1 MQFIEP
7 VEPEGGIYQRPY
19 HDVDY
24 KPPEGIQ
31 DAIEKVYTVFQGAQ
45 ATQLA
50 EQDIGIALSLT
61 DEKIDINMAAALCFM
76 AGNNV
81 TDKLG

>member
-1 MQFIEP
+1 MEP

-31 DAIEKVYTVFQGAQ
+31 QAIEKVYTVFEGPQASEL
-45 ATQLA
+45 ATQDMA
-50 EQDIGIALSLT
+50 FGLSLSG
-61 DEKIDINMAAALCFM
+61 DKIDDKMAAALCFM
-76 AGNNV
+76 AGNDK
-81 TDKLG
+81 TYKLG